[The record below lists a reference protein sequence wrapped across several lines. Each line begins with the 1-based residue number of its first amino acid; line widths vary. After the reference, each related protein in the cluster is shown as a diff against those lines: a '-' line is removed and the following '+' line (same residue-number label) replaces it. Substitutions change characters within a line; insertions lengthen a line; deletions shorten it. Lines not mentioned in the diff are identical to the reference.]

1 MPDTT
6 PEQILA
12 RAQVPPANGRPIRK
26 DEIELDERGLYVES
40 WLPERRSRRKP
51 LLFVHGELAGSWVW
65 ERYLGYFAARG
76 WEGHALNLR
85 NHFWSQTAD
94 PATLSFDTYTEDVVA
109 TLERF
114 GSGVVVVG
122 HGMGGLLALKAAERM
137 PMSGLVLLSAE
148 LPRELRVPARPHELR
163 EIPEVYGKSM
173 IGWETLPERLL
184 RDDRDLT
191 LADVLR
197 IEHLLGQKPHEA
209 GAARRQMLAGV
220 PVDRRGLA
228 GDAAARRRRRPR
240 SRRHPGRLGAP
251 GRLARCRLRAVRGAL
266 ALRAGDGR
274 EQLPAGRRRDPRV
287 PRGQPPVGAGR
298 AGRARRCRLMGPS
311 GRCYHADRPGG
322 TACADGAAF
331 V

>member
-12 RAQVPPANGRPIRK
+12 RAQAPATNGRPVRK
-26 DEIELDERGLYVES
+26 DEIELDERGIYVES

-51 LLFVHGELAGSWVW
+51 LLFVHGELAGSWLW

-114 GSGVVVVG
+114 GSGVVVIG

-137 PMSGLVLLSAE
+137 PISGLVLLSSE
-148 LPRELRVPARPHELR
+148 LPRELRTPARAHELR
-163 EIPEVYGKSM
+163 EIPEVYGKAL

-191 LADVLR
+191 LPDVLR
-197 IEHLLGQKPHEA
+197 IQHLLGQKPHEA
-209 GAARRQMLAGV
+209 GAARRQMLSGV
-220 PVDRRGLA
+220 PVDRRNLEGVPRLVIGGGLDRTVSMEDSERLA
-228 GDAAARRRRRPR
+228 EWLGATYEPFAAHSHYGMLLGETSFQQVPYRQIAAAM
-240 SRRHPGRLGAP
+240 L
-251 GRLARCRLRAVRGAL
+251 
-266 ALRAGDGR
+266 
-274 EQLPAGRRRDPRV
+274 
-287 PRGQPPVGAGR
+287 
-298 AGRARRCRLMGPS
+298 
-311 GRCYHADRPGG
+311 
-322 TACADGAAF
+322 TACSNQTTRYCNIELPMTANECTGI
-331 V
+331 VVG